1 MKRSEGDSDFANKHQ
16 GRTII
21 NNKDKLLLKYNKCLA
36 HMWHADVPGSPR
48 FYCPLPSYNSHPQRI
63 GWLLPPPIP
72 PTRLVPAS
80 LTVQSVVLVEG
91 GGAAIEQWMELVQ
104 RRKRTDTGTLETM
117 AACRGYSERLPP
129 PLASTPPSPHAP
141 QNCTRLSPAELISA
155 VSCQTTALWRRKSFV
170 SALGHQSRRWT
181 KSGGDSLLARSS
193 GLFGVFFSLLV
204 GG

>member
-1 MKRSEGDSDFANKHQ
+1 M
-16 GRTII
+16 
-21 NNKDKLLLKYNKCLA
+21 
-36 HMWHADVPGSPR
+36 
-48 FYCPLPSYNSHPQRI
+48 
-63 GWLLPPPIP
+63 P

-129 PLASTPPSPHAP
+129 PLASAPPPP

-155 VSCQTTALWRRKSFV
+155 VLVSDDGSLAQEKLCLRARPSVKALDKERR
-170 SALGHQSRRWT
+170 
-181 KSGGDSLLARSS
+181 
-193 GLFGVFFSLLV
+193 
-204 GG
+204 